1 MFVWVWGSV
10 WVLLNAMLILAPH
23 TIATVLSPHRV
34 APMPVPVKRHHCGA
48 AAGGGAVGAVLPPL
62 RCAFEHRHHGCV
74 VLGGYRHR
82 PAPLEARQ
90 ERLLGKALPCSACP
104 CSSVPEAA
112 QHQVSLGVRIRAHN
126 HYTHRCMWSQVMI
139 CAFLATLVL
148 GVQTGVLVAMGF
160 SLVLFV
166 SKSSKPHI
174 AELGR
179 LFGELPSVLA
189 TGIHKLLVAKRLM
202 FVVCVCACV
211 WGGGL

>member
-1 MFVWVWGSV
+1 
-10 WVLLNAMLILAPH
+10 
-23 TIATVLSPHRV
+23 
-34 APMPVPVKRHHCGA
+34 
-48 AAGGGAVGAVLPPL
+48 
-62 RCAFEHRHHGCV
+62 
-74 VLGGYRHR
+74 
-82 PAPLEARQ
+82 
-90 ERLLGKALPCSACP
+90 
-104 CSSVPEAA
+104 
-112 QHQVSLGVRIRAHN
+112 
-126 HYTHRCMWSQVMI
+126 MI

-189 TGIHKLLVAKRLM
+189 TGIHKRLVAKRLM